1 MCLLLALIFAMS
13 NHVIK
18 ASVIPRTSSSLPV
31 PNTGTD
37 PQSKRSD
44 FYVPNKKFG
53 MKHQKAPE
61 IKLQT
66 NLAG

>member
-1 MCLLLALIFAMS
+1 MFLFLIIAMS
-13 NHVIK
+13 KHVIK
-18 ASVIPRTSSSLPV
+18 AQIIPRMSGSILP
-31 PNTGTD
+31 PNMGTD
-37 PQSKRSD
+37 LKLKRSD
-44 FYVPNKKFG
+44 FDVPNKKFG